1 MSNMVLRDA
10 SASKNGFAPARR
22 DMQLRVCAV
31 LLSAP
36 KNKTWRWQK
45 KNSMPGITNCVFHL
59 FCALVCIV
67 LCFYDWPH
75 SGDLVS
81 DGSSD
86 EKHLIFGHRVC
97 ACSSCSCVCVCVC
110 VCACVCVCVCVCH
123 DWLASFW
130 RSRKQWQRW
139 WGASSGWPSWTQRPL
154 SLTSSCQGQTPCKKV
169 LGHRICK
176 KETN

>member
-1 MSNMVLRDA
+1 MLAHLKMALHLPGETCSWEFVQSYWVR
-10 SASKNGFAPARR
+10 
-22 DMQLRVCAV
+22 
-31 LLSAP
+31 
-36 KNKTWRWQK
+36 QK
-45 KNSMPGITNCVFHL
+45 VKPGSDRKKDPMLGIGNCVFHL
-59 FCALVCIV
+59 FCALICIV
-67 LCFYDWPH
+67 LCFYDWPN

-97 ACSSCSCVCVCVC
+97 ACSSCSCVCVC